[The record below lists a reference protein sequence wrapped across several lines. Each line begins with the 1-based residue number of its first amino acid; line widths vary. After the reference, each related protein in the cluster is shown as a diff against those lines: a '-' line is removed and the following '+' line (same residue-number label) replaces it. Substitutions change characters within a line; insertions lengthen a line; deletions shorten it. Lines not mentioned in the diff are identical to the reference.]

1 MRVTFD
7 NFSTIRFLFTLLAL
21 VIIGASTF
29 FSNRLVQHVAQE
41 EHHKMAL
48 WAEATRK
55 MASVEESADYAFLL
69 KVIEDNTTIPCFF
82 VASDGAIVSYRNI
95 EVPKMSA
102 AEELKFWQ
110 HKKRRFSRLN
120 DPIIIRIDKN
130 SRQLIYYDNSL
141 LLKELSYYPVVQWC
155 IVLIFFLSLVFF
167 FQSARKAER
176 DRVWVGLSKETAHQ
190 LGTPISS
197 LMAWVELFKSENIA
211 PEVLPEMEKDV
222 SRLQMIAERFSKVGS
237 APELKM
243 VCLNDVL
250 DNALAYMRKRVS
262 SKIPVTCQYSVD
274 APIYLLLSPPLF
286 SWVIENLCKN
296 AVDAMEGRGA
306 ISVEVSRDGEKVCI
320 DVSDT
325 GKGIPKSKFKT
336 VFNPGYTT
344 KERGW
349 GLGLSLVKRIVEE
362 YHHGSIVVKRSE
374 LGKGTTFRIQLKA
387 VDMKD

>member
-1 MRVTFD
+1 
-7 NFSTIRFLFTLLAL
+7 
-21 VIIGASTF
+21 
-29 FSNRLVQHVAQE
+29 
-41 EHHKMAL
+41 
-48 WAEATRK
+48 
-55 MASVEESADYAFLL
+55 
-69 KVIEDNTTIPCFF
+69 
-82 VASDGAIVSYRNI
+82 
-95 EVPKMSA
+95 
-102 AEELKFWQ
+102 
-110 HKKRRFSRLN
+110 
-120 DPIIIRIDKN
+120 
-130 SRQLIYYDNSL
+130 
-141 LLKELSYYPVVQWC
+141 
-155 IVLIFFLSLVFF
+155 
-167 FQSARKAER
+167 
-176 DRVWVGLSKETAHQ
+176 
-190 LGTPISS
+190 
-197 LMAWVELFKSENIA
+197 MAWVELFKSENIA